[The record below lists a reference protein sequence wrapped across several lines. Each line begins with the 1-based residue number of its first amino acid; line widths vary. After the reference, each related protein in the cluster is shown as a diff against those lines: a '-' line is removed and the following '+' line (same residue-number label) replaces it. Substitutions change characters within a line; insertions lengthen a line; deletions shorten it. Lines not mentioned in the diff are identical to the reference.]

1 MVEKEKAIETLKQK
15 NIQLEEKLKILNRYV
30 EESKKKEMSSSLFD
44 NIPDTQKLNKLT
56 DEIKNLEVNYIFIYI
71 IYIYIYINKLVN

>member
-1 MVEKEKAIETLKQK
+1 MVEKEKAIETFKQK

-71 IYIYIYINKLVN
+71 IYIYIYIYIYI